1 MLHFHKTNAST
12 SQKIEIGRHIKCTM
26 YLDDGIG
33 GSSSALETVSI
44 SEKMQRD
51 ISAAGLTINREKSNL
66 FPTREGSWLGFYY

>member
-1 MLHFHKTNAST
+1 
-12 SQKIEIGRHIKCTM
+12 M

-66 FPTREGSWLGFYY
+66 FPTREGSWLGFYYWYRKDDVFYSTRKVESTA